1 MKSVRTAFTVC
12 LAVAV
17 IVIAVSTAGLAAA
30 PRAATALQYLRAAVF
45 LVFGIGPIV
54 AYYAVVRK
62 ELLSGADRVGESSID
77 AVYYL
82 GFLITLTTLLFT
94 VIVYGVFGKTDNAS
108 VNVIFIGVSFA
119 LSLFATA
126 CALYFRIDLIQLR
139 EGALAAA
146 DPEAVLHGRIS
157 ALDDAYGHL
166 TSVMRDAASRFEQSM
181 SSANTT
187 VVERMSNV
195 VEEAQS
201 RLRDFVLAAS
211 EELRGSQRALNEAS
225 AAASTSMSQTN
236 AALFK
241 QMADVI
247 ENARTSLTEFVKAAA
262 LELPAGALAAAVNDL
277 TGSLGK
283 ARKQIGELSKLLD
296 GMESHLSSAVSS
308 ADSLQTNLR
317 RGSDSA
323 AAMNAAFGKAT
334 CDAGALDVTPV
345 HAGLAQLGA
354 SVQRLDAATAR
365 AEQQYVA
372 ASGEAAGELTSRAKE
387 LTTATE
393 LLSEAFFAM
402 AHELAVSA
410 ETLAK
415 RVA

>member
-1 MKSVRTAFTVC
+1 MKSVRTAFTAC

-62 ELLSGADRVGESSID
+62 ELLSGAERVGESSID

-108 VNVIFIGVSFA
+108 VNVVFIGVSFA

-139 EGALAAA
+139 EGALAA
-146 DPEAVLHGRIS
+146 DPEAVLRGRIS
-157 ALDDAYGHL
+157 SLDDAYGHL

-201 RLRDFVLAAS
+201 RLRDFVQAAS
-211 EELRGSQRALNEAS
+211 QELGSSQRALNEAS
-225 AAASTSMSQTN
+225 VAASASMSQTN

-262 LELPAGALAAAVNDL
+262 LELPAGTLAVAVNDL

-308 ADSLQTNLR
+308 IDSLQTNLR
-317 RGSDSA
+317 HGSDSA
-323 AAMNAAFGKAT
+323 AAMSAAFGKAT
-334 CDAGALDVTPV
+334 SDAGALDVTPV
-345 HAGLAQLGA
+345 HAGLAQLGT
-354 SVQRLDAATAR
+354 SVQRLEAATAR

-393 LLSEAFFAM
+393 LLSEAFFKM

-410 ETLAK
+410 EALAK